1 MRKKKKMLFCTL
13 VFCCILSACGQKKE
27 EKPEKPH
34 PAAEAPEKEKDKDAD
49 KKEKGEKDTDKTEKK
64 KTEEKQEVKTAPK
77 VEKTEAERLIQ
88 DQTFDTELT
97 PLGNVRFASYAP
109 DTTQSPYG
117 DAEFKLLQNQQ
128 VITVLSGMNQSNTRK
143 EETFH
148 KVEAVSFRD
157 YNQDGYTDIIII
169 CSYIPDDRTKSV
181 YSEARLYFGSAEG
194 SFTLDVD
201 LSEQVNGEVVEKTI
215 QSILDSIYQ
224 DADST
229 ANAQTDVP
237 EDSQTDTAWKQAY
250 ADYIRNSYDQGVAGY
265 QLIYVDDDDIP
276 ELAVIGICEAAG
288 SRIITYANGQIYEK
302 QLCRTYFTYIERENL
317 LCNSD
322 GVMDG
327 YYDLVYCIIDG
338 QLTLIAEGNY
348 GAEDHTNLQQDENGN
363 LIYKYFW
370 NGIEMTE
377 EDYNSALNEVY
388 DTSKAK
394 QGYELGAYDTVE
406 EILEKLES

>member
-1 MRKKKKMLFCTL
+1 MRKKKKMLLCTL

-201 LSEQVNGEVVEKTI
+201 RSSCI
-215 QSILDSIYQ
+215 ILDSAWETLSSSPLFTVLYRLYVYGTEISVLPNTSGVLLV
-224 DADST
+224 DRVSPVATVFSLAMAPISPAWSSGTSMGLEPSST
-229 ANAQTDVP
+229 YSLFNFSSESFVALYKVSSPLITPEQTLTREYLPKNGSTMVLN
-237 EDSQTDTAWKQAY
+237 TY
-250 ADYIRNSYDQGVAGY
+250 AD
-265 QLIYVDDDDIP
+265 
-276 ELAVIGICEAAG
+276 LA
-288 SRIITYANGQIYEK
+288 
-302 QLCRTYFTYIERENL
+302 L
-317 LCNSD
+317 
-322 GVMDG
+322 
-327 YYDLVYCIIDG
+327 
-338 QLTLIAEGNY
+338 
-348 GAEDHTNLQQDENGN
+348 
-363 LIYKYFW
+363 
-370 NGIEMTE
+370 
-377 EDYNSALNEVY
+377 
-388 DTSKAK
+388 AK
-394 QGYELGAYDTVE
+394 
-406 EILEKLES
+406 S